1 MSDCDGSCVTNALN
15 MTHSC
20 TVCPFIVRSSYGTH
34 LLDHLAA
41 DGAGLAGGD
50 IAVIAVLEIYA
61 DLVCS
66 FHFELL
72 HCLACSR
79 DNKMIAG
86 IVRHSFYISFSVL
99 GTVS

>member
-1 MSDCDGSCVTNALN
+1 MQASLFISLFGLLQAVFVCLN
-15 MTHSC
+15 
-20 TVCPFIVRSSYGTH
+20 H

-41 DGAGLAGGD
+41 DGAGLASGD

-61 DLVCS
+61 NLVCS

>member
-1 MSDCDGSCVTNALN
+1 MQASLFISLFGLLQAVFVCLN
-15 MTHSC
+15 
-20 TVCPFIVRSSYGTH
+20 H

-61 DLVCS
+61 DHVCS
-66 FHFELL
+66 LQFELIQ
-72 HCLACSR
+72 CRACSR